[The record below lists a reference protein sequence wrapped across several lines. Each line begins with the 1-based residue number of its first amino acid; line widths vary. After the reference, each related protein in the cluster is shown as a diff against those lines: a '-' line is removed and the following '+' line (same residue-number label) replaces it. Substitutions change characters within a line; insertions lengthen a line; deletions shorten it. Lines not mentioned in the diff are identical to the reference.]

1 MMTFRRAVHRAREL
15 KLRYRSLRT
24 RLRVKRTARVAARL
38 ATTVLLH
45 RGVEQVLALRLSK
58 SHRRVIGVQILSAG
72 RLDVSLVRPREVCRA
87 ALASNTAA
95 LVIAHYRPGGVIDPS
110 AEDKRLA
117 ARLVQEGD
125 LQGVELLDF
134 VIVTDTIDVHRYYSF
149 REAGLM

>member
-1 MMTFRRAVHRAREL
+1 MMTLRRAVHRAREL

-24 RLRVKRTARVAARL
+24 RLRVKRTAREAARL
-38 ATTVLLH
+38 AATVLLH

-58 SHRRVIGVQILSAG
+58 SHRRVVDVQILSAG
-72 RLDVSLVRPREVCRA
+72 RLDSSLVRPREVCRA
-87 ALASNTAA
+87 ASDSAA

-117 ARLVQEGD
+117 ARLVQEGE

-134 VIVTDTIDVHRYYSF
+134 VIVTDTIDVHGYFSF
-149 REAGLM
+149 KETGLM